1 MADPR
6 DKELERSPEARILAE
21 HALVALLDKL
31 DGAEAEFV
39 VLGGLVPEVL
49 VGGQVPP
56 APGHLGTADVDI
68 LLVSHLT
75 MGEDLGHVELA
86 LKSIGFEPG
95 DGGWRWRG
103 VIEGKGM
110 KMEFLCDLET
120 HREYELVPIEGCSEL
135 RAQNLRGTGYV
146 AQDWAWEKLEASLPD
161 GRLVSVEVR
170 FAKLGGYLL
179 SKLVTVRDRGAAKD
193 FYDLAYVL
201 LHNRAGGP
209 REAAEVLL
217 AGHLRDSLPALRSI
231 LIEVRERYR
240 IPTTL
245 GPQGFATQSLLL
257 DPELD
262 ESELRADAVAA
273 VREFLD
279 ALEDGLERWT
289 KKPRRT
295 A

>member
-6 DKELERSPEARILAE
+6 DSTLERSPAVRVLAE
-21 HALVALLDKL
+21 RALVALLDAL
-31 DGAEAEFV
+31 DGEDAEIV

-49 VGGQVPP
+49 AGGQEPP
-56 APGHLGTADVDI
+56 APDHLGTTDVDI

-75 MGEDLGHVELA
+75 LKEDQGNVERA
-86 LKSIGFEPG
+86 LEAIGFKPG

-103 VIEGKGM
+103 QVDGTPL

-120 HREYELVPIEGCSEL
+120 EPEHALIPIQGCERL
-135 RAQNLRGTGYV
+135 KAQNLRGTGFV
-146 AQDWAWEKLEASLPD
+146 AEDWAWEELEAVLPS
-161 GRLVSVEVR
+161 GEVTRVQAR

-179 SKLVTVRDRGAAKD
+179 SKLVTARTRGAEKD

-209 REAAEVLL
+209 RQAAAVLL
-217 AGHLRDSLPALRSI
+217 QGHLRDSLPTLRSTLLEI
-231 LIEVRERYR
+231 RERYR
-240 IPTTL
+240 IPNAV
-245 GPQGFATQSLLL
+245 GPEGFASQSLLL

-273 VREFLD
+273 VREFLG
-279 ALEDGLERWT
+279 AIEGEL
-289 KKPRRT
+289 
-295 A
+295 